1 MHNIAMP
8 QRSSSHSPR
17 DLSPTLV
24 VKSPLDAW
32 LCFPDGN
39 SISTHSFD
47 QSVIDNI
54 GAGGFIHGLLYFW
67 LPASYSKSLIVP
79 VSEEKL
85 MPTLNSLR
93 LSAAYGKA
101 YPLSSIC
108 LRATAAVEL
117 SLNSKI

>member
-1 MHNIAMP
+1 M
-8 QRSSSHSPR
+8 RSI
-17 DLSPTLV
+17 TL
-24 VKSPLDAW
+24 L
-32 LCFPDGN
+32 
-39 SISTHSFD
+39 I
-47 QSVIDNI
+47 
-54 GAGGFIHGLLYFW
+54 IHGLLYFW

-108 LRATAAVEL
+108 LRATRPFQCAPPR
-117 SLNSKI
+117 